1 MGSIA
6 MLRDWPFSA
15 FIGPQNTGGMVSGS
29 VASSV
34 ERLLGRRN
42 HREREPPMESK
53 RQRSFD
59 GSRRDR
65 TAGLRVERIAY
76 LQGTGGVVLLLMM
89 Q

>member
-59 GSRRDR
+59 GSGVIERRGFASNGSLICR
-65 TAGLRVERIAY
+65 ERGASCCCS
-76 LQGTGGVVLLLMM
+76 
-89 Q
+89 